1 MITPATLTAP
11 KAAKRLG
18 VSGTTLRRLID
29 RGVIAAVRTDAGH
42 LVASAE
48 IDRVR
53 QLPGWGR
60 VCPSEI
66 AAR

>member
-1 MITPATLTAP
+1 MIAPATLTAP
-11 KAAKRLG
+11 QAARRLG
-18 VSGTTLRRLID
+18 VSNSTLRRLIT
-29 RGVIAAVRTDAGH
+29 RGIVSATHCAAGYR
-42 LVASAE
+42 VAHAE

-66 AAR
+66 C